1 MVFSSVVFV
10 FLFLP
15 VVITLYYGVNA
26 SFRNTLLL
34 LASLVF
40 YAWGEVFFVYV
51 MLATIVANYVYGL
64 AIGCFSRERARLAVL
79 ALAVATNLA
88 LLFSYKYAN
97 FMVDNLNLLLGVLGA
112 PTINLEPV
120 HLPIGISFFIFHS
133 ISYIVDIYRKD
144 SPPQK
149 NPLDL
154 ALYIALF
161 PQLVAGPIIR
171 YHDVSD
177 QLQQRTHSVD
187 LFLSGTNRFIIGLS
201 KKVLIANT
209 LSLPA
214 DKIFA
219 IAPGQL
225 SLPLAWLGIV
235 CYSLQIYYDFSGY
248 SDMAIGMGRMFGFQF
263 KENFQWPYSSL
274 SIREFWRRWHISLS
288 TWFRDYLYIP
298 LGGDRGGAAR
308 THFNLL
314 AVFFLC
320 GLWHGASWT
329 FVFWGFYH
337 GAFLVLERN
346 RFGRWLQRCPGILQR
361 AYVILVFMLGWVF
374 FRSETLSGALAYIGC
389 MFNVFRFSVF
399 EQPFQMYVNNL
410 VIAAILWGICFSFPV
425 VPAIRSL
432 FVDRLGHGGGLG
444 AALSRN
450 GYALAM
456 TAAVIVAFAASLSL
470 LAAQTHNPFIYFRF

>member
-1 MVFSSVVFV
+1 
-10 FLFLP
+10 
-15 VVITLYYGVNA
+15 
-26 SFRNTLLL
+26 
-34 LASLVF
+34 
-40 YAWGEVFFVYV
+40 
-51 MLATIVANYVYGL
+51 
-64 AIGCFSRERARLAVL
+64 
-79 ALAVATNLA
+79 
-88 LLFSYKYAN
+88 
-97 FMVDNLNLLLGVLGA
+97 
-112 PTINLEPV
+112 
-120 HLPIGISFFIFHS
+120 
-133 ISYIVDIYRKD
+133 
-144 SPPQK
+144 
-149 NPLDL
+149 L

-161 PQLVAGPIIR
+161 PQLIAGPIIR
-171 YHDVSD
+171 YHDVSE
-177 QLQQRTHSVD
+177 QLRQRSHSVD
-187 LFLSGTNRFIIGLS
+187 LFLSGINRFVIGLS

-209 LSLPA
+209 LALPA

-219 IAPGQL
+219 IAPGEL

-308 THFNLL
+308 THFNLI

-337 GAFLVLERN
+337 GAFLVLERS
-346 RFGRWLQRCPGILQR
+346 RFGRWLKGCPGILQR
-361 AYVILVFMLGWVF
+361 LYVMLVFMIGWVF
-374 FRSETLSGALAYIGC
+374 FRSESFSGALAYVGC
-389 MFNVFRFSVF
+389 MFNVFRPGSFAH
-399 EQPFQMYVNNL
+399 PFQMYVNNL
-410 VIAAILWGICFSFPV
+410 VIAAILWGACFSFPV
-425 VPAIRSL
+425 LPALRRL
-432 FVDRLGHGGGLG
+432 FVDQLGQGGGLG
-444 AALSRN
+444 AAVSRH

-456 TAAVIVAFAASLSL
+456 TVLAIVAFAASLSL